1 MDMSF
6 LPYPPPPEPGWYDD
20 DAMVSDRI
28 VRTTVSDA
36 RNVDGFRRSSD
47 IENPVDAID
56 GDDIDR
62 DGTVL
67 ASSFAMRTTPVYLLR
82 NEQTGQEVP
91 VDGNVLL
98 GREPSAASEGAKA
111 VGLKDPTRTISRN
124 HAVIGLQR
132 DGTLRIQD
140 CGSLNGTYIIHDDVE
155 TKVGDDPVAL
165 QVPSVVRI
173 GDQFYALERRAN

>member
-20 DAMVSDRI
+20 DAMVSDQI
-28 VRTTVSDA
+28 VRTAVSDA

-47 IENPVDAID
+47 VENPVDAID

-82 NEQTGQEVP
+82 NEQTGQEVL

-124 HAVIGLQR
+124 RGDRTPAGWHVADSGLRFAQR
-132 DGTLRIQD
+132 HVHHPRR
-140 CGSLNGTYIIHDDVE
+140 C
-155 TKVGDDPVAL
+155 
-165 QVPSVVRI
+165 
-173 GDQFYALERRAN
+173 GDQGRR